1 MFKNLT
7 ALGAFGFFFCEVF
20 GDRPR
25 AEEPFV
31 FRRRLFPS
39 SPFLVFQ
46 ATLPLTALLV
56 VCFTAFL
63 ILIPSVF

>member
-1 MFKNLT
+1 MFKNLS
-7 ALGAFGFFFCEVF
+7 ALETFGFFFGEVF

-46 ATLPLTALLV
+46 VTLPLTELLLV
-56 VCFTAFL
+56 CLTVFL
-63 ILIPSVF
+63 ILIPLVF